1 MEASYNGLSELYQLV
16 VAGIG
21 IAYVLYFFKDL
32 IMPFLVALFL
42 FFLVREPMRFLR
54 ARVNAFLKF
63 AKCCSFCTPLNDE
76 DEDED
81 DRYCDGSEIPLLF
94 SDDKDSK
101 KKKKPCC
108 DCGHITSF
116 CVIMMLIFLCVF
128 LTGFVMVNSIQ
139 TLQSGKPSKIETY
152 SIQLKKQEKKFL
164 DHLEHSAGL
173 KGNAA
178 LDKVRNYDF
187 MSPLLSSMITIIP
200 SLVSSILFV
209 LLILAFLLGFISA
222 KRKESGDFEKQV
234 MAYIVVKTQVSA
246 LAGLAVWVC
255 FASLNVP
262 LAATWGLLTF
272 ILNYIPN
279 FGAMIAILV
288 PAPILLLDPTL
299 STYQTVL
306 GFLLPG
312 IVHGVVGN
320 LVEPF
325 CFYNHDDLQ
334 LHPITSLLCVV
345 VWIMLWGIGGG
356 ILAVPLTTMMRLF
369 LNQFRSKHRLLGV
382 FGDFIDAF
390 QKPKKKKVEEG
401 KAW

>member
-1 MEASYNGLSELYQLV
+1 MESNYNGLSELYQLV

-42 FFLVREPMRFLR
+42 FFLVREPMRYLR
-54 ARVNAFLKF
+54 SRVNEFLKF
-63 AKCCSFCTPLNDE
+63 AKFCSCCTPEDDADDE
-76 DEDED
+76 DE
-81 DRYCDGSEIPLLF
+81 RFCDGSDIPLLF
-94 SDDKDSK
+94 SHDDDHEK
-101 KKKKPCC
+101 KKKKKKACC

-116 CVIMMLIFLCVF
+116 CIVMMLIFLCVF
-128 LTGFVMVNSIQ
+128 LFGLVMVNSIQ
-139 TLQSGKPSKIETY
+139 ILQSGKPSKIEVY
-152 SIQLKKQEKKFL
+152 SVQLKKQEKKFL
-164 DHLEHSAGL
+164 DHLEYRTGL

-178 LDKVRNYDF
+178 LEKFRNFDF
-187 MSPLLSSMITIIP
+187 MSPLLSGMITTIP
-200 SLVSSILFV
+200 SMVSSILFV

-222 KRKESGDFEKQV
+222 KRKESGEFEKQV
-234 MAYIVVKTQVSA
+234 MAYIVVKTQVSL
-246 LAGLAVWVC
+246 LAGLCIWLC
-255 FASLNVP
+255 FVILNIP

-279 FGAMIAILV
+279 FGAMIAIIL
-288 PAPILLLDPTL
+288 PSPILLLEPSLT
-299 STYQTVL
+299 TTQTVL
-306 GFLLPG
+306 GFLLPAF
-312 IVHGVVGN
+312 VHGIVGN

-334 LHPITSLLCVV
+334 LHPITSLLCVI

-369 LNQFRSKHRLLGV
+369 LNQYRSKHRLLGV
-382 FGDFIDAF
+382 LGDFIDAF
-390 QKPKKKKVEEG
+390 QKPRKSKDD